1 MRTITAVGVVLVAML
16 AAGCGGSDEPEKKKE
31 KDEVMK
37 VEDTAFGPLVGTP
50 KKVEDRVNASQD
62 QYRDSLNDRL
72 QEDEG
77 GNAKQDE
84 PPGD

>member
-1 MRTITAVGVVLVAML
+1 MRTMLAVGVMSVAML
-16 AAGCGGSDEPEKKKE
+16 AAGCGGSDDTDEKE

-50 KKVEDRVNASQD
+50 KKVQDRTDAAAE
-62 QYRDSLNDRL
+62 QYRDSMNKRL
-72 QEDEG
+72 EEDEG
-77 GNAKQDE
+77 GTPQKEE

>member
-1 MRTITAVGVVLVAML
+1 MRAMAVVGMIFAATA
-16 AAGCGGSDEPEKKKE
+16 AAGCGGSDEPQKKE
-31 KDEVMK
+31 KDEVMR

-62 QYRDSLNDRL
+62 QYRDSLEGRL
-72 QEDEG
+72 AEDEG
-77 GNAKQDE
+77 GGPKDEE